1 MQKSQ
6 IFNVLRL

>member
-6 IFNVLRL
+6 IITD